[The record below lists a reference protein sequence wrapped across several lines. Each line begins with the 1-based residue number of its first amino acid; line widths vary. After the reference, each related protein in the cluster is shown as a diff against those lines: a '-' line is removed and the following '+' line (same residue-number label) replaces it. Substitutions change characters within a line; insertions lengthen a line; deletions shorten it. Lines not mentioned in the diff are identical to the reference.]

1 MLEDVVT
8 IFKRLTERQV
18 YTPQVH
24 VSIPMPSSEP
34 VVAGDRNGDAI
45 RRQLRWAVGNVF
57 LAGIESGA
65 RTVDTLATMVG
76 ELVAIALANADRDT
90 AVEMLRLAHQTAS
103 HIDVDTADL
112 PCAPPQEEIAG
123 QPGAVAFLDRLVE
136 GGAQAALAGCE
147 GPARETVVQR
157 PMLIGVG
164 LMADQLGWNA
174 TMDVLAE
181 LLEYARDQ
189 ASVENGAARDPRLQ

>member
-24 VSIPMPSSEP
+24 VSIPMPSSGP
-34 VVAGDRNGDAI
+34 VALNDRHGDAI

-65 RTVDTLATMVG
+65 RTIDTLATMVG

-90 AVEMLRLAHQTAS
+90 AVEMLRLAHQAAS
-103 HIDVDTADL
+103 HIDIDTADL
-112 PCAPPQEEIAG
+112 PCVPPVEEIG
-123 QPGAVAFLDRLVE
+123 QPGAIAFVDRLVE
-136 GGAQAALAGCE
+136 GGMQAALSGCE
-147 GPARETVVQR
+147 GVTRETVVQR

-164 LMADQLGWNA
+164 MMADQLGWNA

-189 ASVENGAARDPRLQ
+189 VEKETPRGLQ

>member
-1 MLEDVVT
+1 MLEDIVT

-34 VVAGDRNGDAI
+34 RVAGDRNGDAI
-45 RRQLRWAVGNVF
+45 RRQLRWAIGNVF
-57 LAGIESGA
+57 LAGIESGG

-103 HIDVDTADL
+103 HIDVDTSDL
-112 PCAPPQEEIAG
+112 PCTPPQEEIAG
-123 QPGAVAFLDRLVE
+123 GPGAVAFVDRMVE
-136 GGAQAALAGCE
+136 GGVQAGLAGVD
-147 GPARETVVQR
+147 GLARETVVQR
-157 PMLIGVG
+157 PLLIGVG
-164 LMADQLGWNA
+164 LMADQVGWNA
-174 TMDVLAE
+174 TMDALAE

-189 ASVENGAARDPRLQ
+189 ASLDGAGRDPRLQ

>member
-112 PCAPPQEEIAG
+112 PCAPPQEEIG
-123 QPGAVAFLDRLVE
+123 RPGAVAFLDRLVE

-147 GPARETVVQR
+147 GLARETVVQR

-189 ASVENGAARDPRLQ
+189 ASIENGAVRDPRLQ